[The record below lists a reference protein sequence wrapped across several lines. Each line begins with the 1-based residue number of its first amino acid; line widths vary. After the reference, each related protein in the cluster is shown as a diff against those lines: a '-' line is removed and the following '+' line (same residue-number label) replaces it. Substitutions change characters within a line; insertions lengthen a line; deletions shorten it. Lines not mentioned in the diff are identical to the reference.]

1 MKLFLGLSKLSA
13 TVCLAAA
20 GGFAVW
26 FATPSTPRT
35 LVNEVSPNGS
45 YRFQVIQQPSTS
57 YANSPQ
63 FLVVMVNTHTKALI
77 EATTIP
83 VTEKDKKGVFFAD
96 WDPNS
101 TKVTLT
107 GLATGRPLVFY
118 CPVEGH

>member
-13 TVCLAAA
+13 TMCLAAA

-26 FATPSTPRT
+26 FATPSTPKT
-35 LVNEVSPNGS
+35 LVNAVSPNGS

-63 FLVVMVNTHTKALI
+63 LLVVMVNTHTKALV

-83 VTEKDKKGVFFAD
+83 VTEKDKKAVFFAD

-107 GLATGRPLVFY
+107 GLAAGRPLVFY
-118 CPVEGH
+118 CPEEGH